1 MRTTTLT
8 IILVLLVSTVLVAGG
23 AKESH
28 SDQKPVVAVSIL
40 PQAFFVDRLASG
52 YVTTVTLVGEGQNP
66 HSYEPT
72 PSQMAQLAQAKV
84 WLFSGTEFE
93 LALKPKIAKLYP
105 NLRIIDTTEGMTFR
119 ALEEDDH
126 HHHHGGDDLNI
137 DRHTWLGHSQALIL
151 LKHTE
156 VELLRLVDPEEQ
168 EHVRTNAETL
178 RREIDHTFSDLETQ
192 LAAHRGRT
200 VFVYHPS
207 FGYFFDSF
215 GLIQAA
221 VETGGKEPTAR
232 DLERLISAAQ
242 EARVQAIFVQKQFP
256 ASSAQRVAHAIGA
269 QVVPL
274 DPLAYEWL
282 ENIRLMGQIVGES
295 YD

>member
-1 MRTTTLT
+1 MRTTILT
-8 IILVLLVSTVLVAGG
+8 IILGLFVPALLIGG
-23 AKESH
+23 GSKESH
-28 SDQKPVVAVSIL
+28 ADQKPVVAVSIL
-40 PQAFFVDRLASG
+40 PQAFFVDHLAQQ

-84 WLFSGTEFE
+84 WLLSGTEFE

-105 NLRIIDTTEGMTFR
+105 HLRIVDTTEGMIFR
-119 ALEEDDH
+119 TLEEDDH
-126 HHHHGGDDLNI
+126 HHHDGDDLNI

-156 VELLRLVDPEEQ
+156 DELLHLVDSAHQEQ
-168 EHVRTNAETL
+168 IRFNAQTL
-178 RREIDHTFSDLETQ
+178 REEIDQTFGDLETQ
-192 LAAHRGRT
+192 LATHRGRT

-207 FGYFFDSF
+207 FGYFLDSF

-232 DLERLISAAQ
+232 DLERLITAAQ
-242 EARVQAIFVQKQFP
+242 KAEVQAIFVQKQFP
-256 ASSAQRVAHAIGA
+256 ASSAQRVAQAIGA
-269 QVVPL
+269 RVVPL
-274 DPLAYEWL
+274 DPLAYQWL